1 MKRRTAL
8 GLCLIAAIGNV
19 RVSVAQEPAKN
30 AMVTFYMHGNR
41 MTSGVPGTHTGLFYG
56 QVFDGKSSLFSFRE
70 GFYVK
75 NNLVISFALQS
86 GAHTFFASYGKT
98 PAHGGK
104 LPLTLDAGQHYF
116 IRAES
121 ESKGIGIVEFEK
133 GRLDAVSC
141 ETAHT
146 QTEGAK
152 VLDMK
157 RVASQVTANVIQTPL
172 PVTCP

>member
-1 MKRRTAL
+1 MGRSSTVK
-8 GLCLIAAIGNV
+8 AAFS
-19 RVSVAQEPAKN
+19 VS
-30 AMVTFYMHGNR
+30 
-41 MTSGVPGTHTGLFYG
+41 
-56 QVFDGKSSLFSFRE
+56 GKAFTLKTILSSASHS
-70 GFYVK
+70 
-75 NNLVISFALQS
+75 NP
-86 GAHTFFASYGKT
+86 AHTLFFASYGKT